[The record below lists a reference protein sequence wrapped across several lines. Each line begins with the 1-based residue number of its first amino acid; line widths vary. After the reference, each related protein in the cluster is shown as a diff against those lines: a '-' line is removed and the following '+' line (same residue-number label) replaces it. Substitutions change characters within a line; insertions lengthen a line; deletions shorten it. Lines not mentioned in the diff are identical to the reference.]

1 MSDKIQKL
9 LMGRNGFQLNFGFD
23 FQKATDET
31 KRTVVGFATIDN
43 LDQTG
48 DIVLA
53 KASEEAF
60 RTFRGNIREQH
71 NKYSAVGRMIAFEPA
86 EYTDSS
92 GKVYKG
98 VRVAVRISEGAE
110 DTWKKCLDGT
120 YSGFSIGGAILDK
133 EPHFDKESG
142 KTVNVI
148 TKYRLTELSLVDN
161 PANEMANFETV
172 YKALDYDEDLEKT
185 FDLQNLFWCPADGVA
200 AKSNQDSYPCAACG
214 ENMARIGTV
223 SENEDMK
230 EKLTKVLS
238 ELEINTEGVI
248 PTMPQEIKKNAD
260 GTEEVD
266 ETKVEAPEVEADA
279 AENAAETETKETDSD
294 VSETLAALQAQLNDV
309 VSTVKELASTAKAN
323 DLTAIEEKLE
333 KLITENA
340 SLAKKVEEKEAEFGE
355 FKKTLESTGERVE
368 KIASATAMK
377 TSEDLVPEEVE
388 KVNDS
393 KSDDGWNGLFSGVY
407 NKFNLS
413 E

>member
-9 LMGRNGFQLNFGFD
+9 LMSRNGFQLNFGFD

-31 KRTVVGFATIDN
+31 QRTIVGFATIDN

-71 NKYSAVGRMIAFEPA
+71 NKYSAVGRMVAFEPA
-86 EYTDSS
+86 EYSDAS
-92 GKVYKG
+92 GKIYKG

-133 EPHFDKESG
+133 EPHFDKETG
-142 KTVNVI
+142 RTVNVI
-148 TKYRLTELSLVDN
+148 TKYRLTEVSVVDN

-172 YKALDYDEDLEKT
+172 YKTLDSVEDVSKT
-185 FDLQNLFWCPADGVA
+185 FDLQNLFWCPVDHVA

-230 EKLTKVLS
+230 EKITKVLS

-248 PTMPQEIKKNAD
+248 PTMPQDIKKNAD
-260 GTEEVD
+260 GAEEVD

-279 AENAAETETKETDSD
+279 AKTAAETETKETDSD
-294 VSETLAALQAQLNDV
+294 VSETLAALQAQLDEV
-309 VSTVKELASTAKAN
+309 VGEVKALATAKSN

-333 KLITENA
+333 KLIAENA
-340 SLAKKVEEKEAEFGE
+340 SLAKKVEEKEAEFSE

-393 KSDDGWNGLFSGVY
+393 ASDDGWNGLFSGRY
-407 NKFNLS
+407 NSFNLS